1 MISRVVARAP
11 SACGPSAWWIGL
23 FALPVLCVAVSC
35 AASEYGSTGRDEAGP
50 DRFDIVYRGLSIQP
64 KAPKGLRIWGS
75 IYRDHSKIEPEY
87 AFPMSSEMFGFLGGL
102 EFKRK
107 SGSVFGL
114 YYHYASEET
123 KWESGLLDFAEFVN
137 GDAKH
142 HLIGLT
148 YHKSLPLSHILLN
161 LNGGLDRYG
170 LRFEP
175 DEALGGQEL
184 KPQGYQAN
192 FYPQFGVDLPLGK
205 MIGFKPYIA
214 LHYHYL
220 RHDGGFSET
229 VPSIGLEKADYHGL
243 NNLLGLR
250 LNFMLG
256 GGSLTLQGRAGWVH
270 EYFDKTPTS
279 LSYFGSIP
287 GQFTPIRCNFDGET
301 ARDWA
306 WLGIGAKFGYGIF
319 RLFTDYDLMVNAR
332 QTSHTVSC
340 CLCIGW

>member
-1 MISRVVARAP
+1 MIFRIVAL
-11 SACGPSAWWIGL
+11 WIGL
-23 FALPVLCVAVSC
+23 FCIAVSC
-35 AASEYGSTGRDEAGP
+35 NASEYGHTYWNETGSDGFE
-50 DRFDIVYRGLSIQP
+50 IVYRGLNLQP
-64 KAPKGLRIWGS
+64 KAPDGLRIWGGL
-75 IYRDHSKIEPEY
+75 YRDNTKIKPEY
-87 AFPMSSEMFGFLGGL
+87 AFPMNSEMTGFLGGL

-114 YYHYASEET
+114 YYHYASETT
-123 KWESGLLDFAEFVN
+123 KWKSGLFDLAEPVD

-161 LNGGLDRYG
+161 INGGLDRYG
-170 LRFEP
+170 LRFEG
-175 DEALGGQEL
+175 EEEL
-184 KPQGYQAN
+184 KPKGYQASV
-192 FYPQFGVDLPLGK
+192 YPQFGIDFPLGK
-205 MIGFKPYIA
+205 MIGLKPYIA

-220 RHDGGFSET
+220 QHDGIFPELY
-229 VPSIGLEKADYHGL
+229 PDIGLEKADYHGL

-250 LNFMLG
+250 LNFMFG
-256 GGSLTLQGRAGWVH
+256 GGSMTLQGRASWVH

-287 GQFTPIRCNFDGET
+287 GQFTPIRCNFDGNT

-306 WLGIGAKFGYGIF
+306 WFGIGAKLGYGII
-319 RLFTDYDLMVNAR
+319 RLFADYDLTVNVR

-340 CLCIGW
+340 CLCLAW